1 MAQVKREHQKA
12 LYRSFQRF
20 ALEDQRKYYERTSAR
35 YRKAAS
41 QVNVLRAFFSFLTGL
56 SSALA
61 GVLVAAY
68 LVPGSFANNGACATQ
83 DVIITVEQASQTI
96 PGGEPASSAP
106 TSVPDA
112 AIDSLNL
119 SPEQYAIAQDASSVG
134 YCGTLKLFVSLL
146 TIIAV
151 VAPALGAA
159 GTTLADLYQWDRMT
173 SIYDAAL
180 ENIEVADAQSPLD
193 DMDDLT
199 YRAALRAMIEGTLTV
214 MSDETAQW
222 GQSVRTPAQL
232 EKFVEE
238 ERERA
243 ERTAGVRDESTPTT
257 PATTTTT
264 TPSESDSVG

>member
-1 MAQVKREHQKA
+1 MAQYNRPQQKA
-12 LYRSFQRF
+12 IYKMFQRF

-41 QVNVLRAFFSFLTGL
+41 QVNILRAFFAFLTGFA
-56 SSALA
+56 SALA
-61 GVLVAAY
+61 GVLVSAF

-83 DVIITVEQASQTI
+83 DVIAVVEQASQTI
-96 PGGEPASSAP
+96 PGGESNLEATAEPGAAIGSLNLTPDQVASAQQASSAG
-106 TSVPDA
+106 
-112 AIDSLNL
+112 N
-119 SPEQYAIAQDASSVG
+119 
-134 YCGTLKLFVSLL
+134 CGFLKLFVSVLMVV
-146 TIIAV
+146 AV

-159 GTTLADLYQWDRMT
+159 ATTLADLYQWDRMT

-180 ENIEVADAQSPLD
+180 ENIEVADAQSPMD

-199 YRAALRAMIEGTLTV
+199 YRAALRAMVEGTLTV

-238 ERERA
+238 ERQKVEG
-243 ERTAGVRDESTPTT
+243 TASGPSTNGGASSSQTSST
-257 PATTTTT
+257 
-264 TPSESDSVG
+264 SDNAVG